1 MLKLL
6 KCFNCEILKCRIDLP
21 PIQPAIPGQKLV
33 LPSQAL
39 IVPCQPL
46 VYNVPLSNNVMPVQN
61 KLNFM
66 DIKFGNNQGTYTR
79 KKDIINI

>member
-6 KCFNCEILKCRIDLP
+6 KCFNCEILKCRTDLP
-21 PIQPAIPGQKLV
+21 SIQPIPGQKLV

-66 DIKFGNNQGTYTR
+66 DIKFGNNQGT
-79 KKDIINI
+79 